1 MKKIYVVFLV
11 LFFLSFNKN
20 VYASVTAKS
29 AVVVDIDSGRVLYEK
44 DKDTKRLIASI
55 TNIMT
60 T

>member
-1 MKKIYVVFLV
+1 MKKICVVFLV